1 MRARWMNG
9 FNAIISGGLSRRV
22 NGCMAAVLAMLAVL
36 LTACGDDAQEQYSTE
51 YPCRFTFNTQLHPTS
66 LITLALDNP
75 GSYTRVDAVRKG
87 SMTSLNVSSNN
98 GRDTETVP
106 LTTAE
111 ENYLVGNMG
120 ANNSIITGC
129 STFNGLKA
137 YDSQCPNCLNDRS
150 GTAFPLA
157 WTANGQAVKCAT
169 CGRTYELN
177 YDGRADNGRPLLQY
191 KIGRNATTLSVY
203 N

>member
-1 MRARWMNG
+1 MTARWTKNWPTVVFLG
-9 FNAIISGGLSRRV
+9 
-22 NGCMAAVLAMLAVL
+22 MAAIVAG
-36 LTACGDDAQEQYSTE
+36 ACNDDAQDLYSTE

-75 GSYTRVDAVRKG
+75 GSYTLINAVREG
-87 SMTSLNVSSNN
+87 NMTSLSVSSNN

-106 LTTAE
+106 LTTVE

-120 ANNSIITGC
+120 ANNSIIVGC

-137 YDSQCPNCLNDRS
+137 YDGQCPNCLKERS
-150 GTAFPLA
+150 GTTFPLA

-177 YDGRADNGRPLLQY
+177 YDGRADNGLQLLQY
-191 KIGRNATTLSVY
+191 KVGRNATALSVY